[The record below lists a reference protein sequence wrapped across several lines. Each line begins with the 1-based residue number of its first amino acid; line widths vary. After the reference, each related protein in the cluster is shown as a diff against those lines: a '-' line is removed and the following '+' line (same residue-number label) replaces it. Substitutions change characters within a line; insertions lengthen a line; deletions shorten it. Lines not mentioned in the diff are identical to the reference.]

1 MKVRCFS
8 WDSLKLSFIHKCTFL
23 WFAIGYI
30 SKAQAIWISR
40 SCEILWKKYRFSWTG
55 QYFTKV
61 QHSGLIMCTM
71 LLLLDTVSN
80 DVWLWHILEY
90 VFCPHWVKWNYGCIC
105 ISINLCIAFMLSSK
119 SNFLFSNKKDRKR
132 WKKNLFIIHATKV
145 EGSFEFFVVMINY
158 FFHYYGPVWWI
169 LKFEVWSCKLVIS
182 DSCFCVVYFF

>member
-105 ISINLCIAFMLSSK
+105 ISINLCIAFMSSSK
-119 SNFLFSNKKDRKR
+119 SNSLFSNKKDE
-132 WKKNLFIIHATKV
+132 KKSVYNSYSKSWEKFRIFCCHDKLLFPLLWACL
-145 EGSFEFFVVMINY
+145 MD
-158 FFHYYGPVWWI
+158 
-169 LKFEVWSCKLVIS
+169 FEVRSLIL
-182 DSCFCVVYFF
+182 

>member
-105 ISINLCIAFMLSSK
+105 ISINLCIAFMSSSI
-119 SNFLFSNKKDRKR
+119 SNSQKDRKR
-132 WKKNLFIIHATKV
+132 GKKICFNHLLLRLISTLLKLEISTLYDSLFTFFRRV
-145 EGSFEFFVVMINY
+145 EISSFRRVEIKKQTNAKQS
-158 FFHYYGPVWWI
+158 I
-169 LKFEVWSCKLVIS
+169 QT
-182 DSCFCVVYFF
+182 